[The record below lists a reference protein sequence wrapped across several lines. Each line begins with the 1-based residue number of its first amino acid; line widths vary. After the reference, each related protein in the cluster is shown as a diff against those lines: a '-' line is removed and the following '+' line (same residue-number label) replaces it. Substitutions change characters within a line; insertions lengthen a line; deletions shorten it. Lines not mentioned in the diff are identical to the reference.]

1 MIWGGKNQLTPRL
14 ANELVIKLA
23 DLLNLDELL
32 TFDLLESY
40 FLTNES
46 TRKLLVYIITID
58 MNITAAESQ
67 LPINQNVMQNMQ
79 LLQRGLKNID
89 TWKAEFNNVVL
100 QAVNEAQ
107 VVYFQERTAMLQCIL
122 AVLSNPGTKDRQA
135 STLVKDLLKDSKL
148 EDNLLESLKR
158 NR

>member
-1 MIWGGKNQLTPRL
+1 
-14 ANELVIKLA
+14 
-23 DLLNLDELL
+23 
-32 TFDLLESY
+32 
-40 FLTNES
+40 
-46 TRKLLVYIITID
+46 
-58 MNITAAESQ
+58 
-67 LPINQNVMQNMQ
+67 MQNMQ

>member
-1 MIWGGKNQLTPRL
+1 
-14 ANELVIKLA
+14 
-23 DLLNLDELL
+23 
-32 TFDLLESY
+32 
-40 FLTNES
+40 
-46 TRKLLVYIITID
+46 
-58 MNITAAESQ
+58 
-67 LPINQNVMQNMQ
+67 MQ